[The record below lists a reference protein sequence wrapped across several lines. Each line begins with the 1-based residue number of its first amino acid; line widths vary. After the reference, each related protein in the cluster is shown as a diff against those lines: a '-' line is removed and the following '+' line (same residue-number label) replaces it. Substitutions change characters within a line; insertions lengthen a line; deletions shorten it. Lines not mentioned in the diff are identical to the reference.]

1 MKSTGFVAVF
11 ASLAGCASAEWQ
23 FRSRPDLSPP
33 RLNITIPA
41 SSDISPGFIFVTPYP
56 GREAAAVLPEQ
67 RAGYILRDNGDL
79 VWSSLGYL
87 SGFVANLQ
95 VARYQ
100 GQPVL
105 QAFQG
110 TIDPRHGRG
119 HGTLQ
124 ILDDHYRPVAQIQ
137 SLTNKIPSIH
147 ELRIVDGKTALVEI
161 YDPVSY
167 DLTPYGGSEDQ
178 TWIVDSILQEIDIE
192 TGELIFEVHSLD
204 IVSPADSLA
213 PLPVGAALNAPD
225 AWDYFHL
232 NSIDKDDEGNYLISS
247 RHTSTI
253 YKLSGRDG
261 SIIWKLG
268 GHQSTFRPSPDL
280 DFGFQHDARFLNRS
294 ADGAVETISFFDNSA
309 WTFGP
314 DENQA
319 ATLRPHSRALIVQ
332 LNHADNS
339 ASVLQSYTSPDRLSA
354 ASQGNAQV
362 LANGHV
368 FVNWGQE
375 GAVTEFR
382 ADGTPIFNAFLDTGA
397 AVQSY
402 RGFRFEWT
410 GRPSEV
416 PAVAALRD
424 GAETSVYVSW
434 NGDTE
439 VALWRFYA
447 QDGDSADAT
456 SVRKIAEAQ
465 RVSFE
470 TGVTVSTES
479 LRDLGASARIFAAGF
494 DRQGTVL
501 TRTREVA
508 VQEDVHAS
516 TGSGGGRD
524 GEPGEL

>member
-1 MKSTGFVAVF
+1 MKSTRFVSA
-11 ASLAGCASAEWQ
+11 LAALTGCVSAEWQ

-41 SSDISPGFIFVTPYP
+41 TSDISPGFIFVTPYP
-56 GREAAAVLPEQ
+56 GREAPALLPEQ
-67 RAGYILRDNGDL
+67 PAAYIFRSDGDL

-87 SGFVANLQ
+87 SGFVANFQ
-95 VARYQ
+95 ATRYQ
-100 GQPVL
+100 GKPVL

-110 TIDPRHGRG
+110 TINIRHGRG

-137 SLTNKIPSIH
+137 GLTNKIPSLH
-147 ELRIVDGKTALVEI
+147 ELRIVDEKTALVEI
-161 YDPVSY
+161 YDPVPY
-167 DLTPYGGSEDQ
+167 DLTPYGGSEEQ
-178 TWIVDSILQEIDIE
+178 KWIVDSILQEIDID

-204 IVSPADSLA
+204 IASPANSLA
-213 PLPVGAALNAPD
+213 PLLPGAALNAPD

-232 NSIDKDDEGNYLISS
+232 NSIDKDDDGNYLISS

-253 YKLSGRDG
+253 FKLSGRDG

-268 GHQSTFRPSPDL
+268 GDQSTFQLSPEL
-280 DFGFQHDARFLNRS
+280 GFSHQHDARFLNRS
-294 ADGAVETISFFDNSA
+294 ADGTIETISLFDNSA
-309 WTFGP
+309 WAFGL
-314 DENQA
+314 ENESQ
-319 ATLRPHSRALIVQ
+319 ATLHPHSRALIVQ
-332 LNHADNS
+332 LNHVDNS
-339 ASVLQSYTSPDRLSA
+339 TTVLQSYASPDHLSA

-397 AVQSY
+397 SVQSY

-410 GRPSEV
+410 GRPREI
-416 PAVAALRD
+416 PAIVALRD
-424 GAETSVYVSW
+424 GAETGVYVSW

-447 QDGDSADAT
+447 KDGDAADAT
-456 SVRKIAEAQ
+456 SVRKIGEAQ

-470 TGVTVSTES
+470 TAVTISTQS
-479 LRDLGASARIFAAGF
+479 LQDLGTSARIFAAGF
-494 DRQGTVL
+494 DKQGTVL
-501 TRTREVA
+501 ARTREVA

-516 TGSGGGRD
+516 TGGGDQGD
-524 GEPGEL
+524 EPGEL